1 MGYKQVT
8 APSGEP
14 VSLQEAKA
22 HMRVFI
28 TDDDTLIGMLIVAA
42 RQYAEQLTA
51 RCFITQT
58 WQLVLDSFPGPGVAG
73 FAPWGV
79 PFTLPGN
86 AILLEKG
93 PIQSVDSITYVD
105 MNSSTQTLASTEYI
119 ADLSGHL
126 VRITPKFGKV
136 WPVALPQIAS
146 VTVAFT
152 AGYGAASAVPP
163 GLKQWMLLRIAALY
177 ENKEEFVTGRS
188 IVCTP
193 LPFIDGLLD
202 PYRILRAD

>member
-1 MGYKQVT
+1 MGYKLVT

-14 VSLQEAKA
+14 LSLQEAKV
-22 HMRVFI
+22 HCRVFI
-28 TDDDTLIGMLIVAA
+28 TDDDTLIGALIVAA

-51 RCFITQT
+51 RCFVTQT
-58 WQLVLDSFPGPGVAG
+58 WQLVLDSFPGVGLAG
-73 FAPWGV
+73 YAPWGQT
-79 PFTLPGN
+79 FGLPGN

-105 MNSSTQTLASTEYI
+105 MAGATQTLASTEYI
-119 ADLSGHL
+119 ADLSSQL

-136 WPVALPQIAS
+136 WPIALPQIAS

-152 AGYGAASAVPP
+152 AGYGAASAVPQ
-163 GLKQWMLLRIAALY
+163 GLKQWLLLRIAALY
-177 ENKEEFVTGRS
+177 ENREEFVTGRS

-202 PYRILRAD
+202 PYRILRGD